1 MARRHTYRVDLTW
14 TGDLGTGTSAYRAY
28 SRNHELTAAGK
39 PPIPGSAD
47 PGFRGDATRW
57 NPEETLVAS
66 LSACHQLWYLHLCS
80 VAGVIVT
87 GYQDAAEGLMLEDDD
102 GAGQFERVTL
112 RPRVTI
118 TADSDPAVAAQLHH
132 DAHDKCFVA
141 RSVNFPVTVEPDIV
155 RAGVAA

>member
-1 MARRHTYRVDLTW
+1 MPRRHSYKVEVVW

-28 SRNHELTAAGK
+28 SRDHDMLAPGK
-39 PPIPGSAD
+39 PPIPGSSD
-47 PGFRGDATRW
+47 PAFRGAPARW
-57 NPEETLVAS
+57 NPEEMLVAS

-80 VAGVIVT
+80 AAGVIVT
-87 GYQDAAEGLMLEDDD
+87 AYEDAAEGELVEQDD

-118 TADSDPAVAAQLHH
+118 TAESDAELAARLHH

-141 RSVNFPVTVEPDIV
+141 RSVNFPVGCEPQIGV
-155 RAGVAA
+155 GVAS

>member
-1 MARRHTYRVDLTW
+1 MPRRHSYKVELVW

-28 SRNHELTAAGK
+28 SRDHDMLAPGK
-39 PPIPGSAD
+39 PPIPGSSD
-47 PGFRGDATRW
+47 PGFRGDPTRW
-57 NPEETLVAS
+57 NPEEMLVAS

-80 VAGVIVT
+80 AAGVIVT
-87 GYQDAAEGLMLEDDD
+87 AYEDAAEGELVEQDD

-118 TADSDPAVAAQLHH
+118 SAESDAEMAARLHH

-141 RSVNFPVTVEPDIV
+141 RSVNFPVGCEPQISV
-155 RAGVAA
+155 AGAA